1 MRTPKPRAAR
11 TDPNMQVYIVA
22 NIMRTTPR
30 ATSSTPTL
38 TNALWGRGPW
48 PCSSEQ
54 SRSAS
59 LPATLLNP
67 GVSAGRLGYERA
79 RV

>member
-11 TDPNMQVYIVA
+11 ADPNTPVYTVA

-30 ATSSTPTL
+30 ATSSTPAL
-38 TNALWGRGPW
+38 TSALWGKGPW
-48 PCSSEQ
+48 PCSSEP

-59 LPATLLNP
+59 LPATLLRP
-67 GVSAGRLGYERA
+67 GVSVCRCGYEC
-79 RV
+79 V